1 VRLTAGESSG
11 PIEVPGTD
19 RPLTALGLRG
29 DRVALGSGSRA
40 TVASIGAATAVWSR
54 ELDWV
59 VRRLELSRSGR
70 FLLAESKAGDALE
83 VWDVERDRRAARFDS
98 ARPVVRGALAYDRDL
113 LVVAPAEY
121 ELEGHDLEAG
131 ERLFAGST
139 RKPRAF
145 SFERIVP
152 AADGDTL
159 LALGHY
165 FGEGRDSLLVFSL
178 DAIARDSEEA
188 ARVTA
193 TRKPFDDY
201 AYRLAAG
208 PCGPEHVV
216 VFRDPGDDEEPD
228 EDDDDPPDRDVFGYR
243 GLYVRSL
250 RDGSLVERVPYDGP
264 LVTGDPLLG
273 TDRLVAVGSRERLD
287 LVPRGGAAET
297 AEQVAAAAVA
307 FDPAENLVAYVDSDG
322 GLRLLAL

>member
-1 VRLTAGESSG
+1 
-11 PIEVPGTD
+11 
-19 RPLTALGLRG
+19 
-29 DRVALGSGSRA
+29 VALGSGARA
-40 TVASIGAATAVWSR
+40 AVAAIGAATVVWSR

-59 VRRLELSRSGR
+59 VGRLELSRTGR

-83 VWDVERDRRAARFDS
+83 VWDVERDGRAARFDS
-98 ARPVVRGALAYDRDL
+98 GRPVVRGAFAYDRDL

-121 ELEGHDLEAG
+121 ELEGYELETG
-131 ERLFAGST
+131 ERQFAAST

-165 FGEGRDSLLVFSL
+165 FGEGRDSLLVLSL
-178 DAIARDSEEA
+178 DAIARDPAEA
-188 ARVTA
+188 ARVTV

-216 VFRDPGDDEEPD
+216 VFRDPGDDEDPD
-228 EDDDDPPDRDVFGYR
+228 EDDDDPQDRDVFGHR
-243 GLYVRSL
+243 GLYVRRL
-250 RDGSLVERVPYDGP
+250 RDGSLVERIPHDGP

-273 TDRLVAVGSRERLD
+273 TERLVAVASRERLD
-287 LVPRGGAAET
+287 LVPRGDAGS
-297 AEQVAAAAVA
+297 AEQVAAAVIA
-307 FDPAENLVAYVDSDG
+307 FDPAENLVAYVDPDG
-322 GLRLLAL
+322 RLTLIAL